1 MFIINKKEP
10 AMSKRVS
17 MAVILCVAS
26 LSFALTG
33 VALSQPQPLPLRIG
47 TFDSR
52 AVALAFWRSEE
63 GRKQTNGIHEKYAKA
78 KAAKDEKRMKQLEIE
93 GPGLQ
98 VRMHQQVF
106 STGSVTDIIE
116 KIKTALPPIAKEAG
130 VSLIVSKWQIAYKD
144 PSVEYINVT
153 PQLIKL
159 FHPSDAVLKI
169 IEDLHKKEPVPI
181 EKLSMNPND

>member
-1 MFIINKKEP
+1 
-10 AMSKRVS
+10 MSNRVS
-17 MAVILCVAS
+17 MAVILCAAA

-33 VALSQPQPLPLRIG
+33 VAISQPKPQPLRIG

-52 AVALAFWRSEE
+52 AIALTFWHSEE
-63 GRKQTNGIHEKYAKA
+63 GMKQTNGIREKYEKA

-116 KIKTALPPIAKEAG
+116 KITTRLPAIAKEAG
-130 VSLIVSKWQIAYKD
+130 VSLVVSRWHVAYED
-144 PSVEYINVT
+144 PSVEYVDVT
-153 PQLIKL
+153 PQLVKL
-159 FHPSDAVLKI
+159 FNPSDETLKA
-169 IEDLHKKEPVPI
+169 IEDLRKKEPVPL
-181 EKLSMNPND
+181 EKLSLDPNQ